1 MRVLAL
7 IQIITLCILF
17 KWCSDMSQCLRYSLH
32 FKIPSTVI
40 HKSYIQLLATFPA
53 AFWWPVN
60 CMSWG
65 FKLCNIYF
73 GHVQN
78 FKHYL
83 RLRSFNIVIYR
94 TCNLFQLLCSFL
106 AFILFD
112 LQIIQNWFINYR
124 SYFRYFRFIYT
135 VNIGD
140 YLIVTDYL
148 PFQLFNFSIFSGL

>member
-7 IQIITLCILF
+7 IQIRYVSYL
-17 KWCSDMSQCLRYSLH
+17 SDAQICHSAYVIVYILRYLVLLY
-32 FKIPSTVI
+32 T
-40 HKSYIQLLATFPA
+40 KSYIQLLATFPA

-112 LQIIQNWFINYR
+112 LQIMQNWFINYR
-124 SYFRYFRFIYT
+124 SYFTYFRFIYT